1 MNADDIAVIGG
12 GPVGAAVARALGDAW
27 GGRPGRVLWFEANR
41 PAQGDLSRMA
51 MACPWAAG
59 QVLARSFEPGTLSS
73 RMALRSRE
81 ILIGLNRAGFI
92 AASPRPW
99 LACARRAKSP
109 LDDAVRETLETAWR
123 DGRMEGCQWRNAGQL
138 SSVEGLLHEAIEFA
152 LCDEEALAV
161 DPKAFAMGMA
171 RWAAESPQV
180 TTHFGARVQ
189 KIEDHEL
196 WAEQDEREIRARV
209 RAVVLCVGAH
219 AAREN
224 ANPLHLDGRPIQA
237 WIPPARLTHL
247 HVFDHRS
254 TRHVPK
260 VTASVAGAATI
271 ARYEVF
277 GDTRHGIRPWLPK
290 AVRDFDINPLLT
302 DVPGLCR
309 LLDTHFDSRAEAEA
323 NTSAAR
329 DAIAEQLMQLI
340 PAALLPGQPDGQLP
354 ITESGIAAYIRH
366 EQPDGEPTIRWLDTA
381 VPTLY
386 VQPAN
391 GRGLT
396 QCAGLGEYAARLLM
410 ERQ

>member
-12 GPVGAAVARALGDAW
+12 GPVGAAVARVLGDAM
-27 GGRPGRVLWFEANR
+27 GNAPGRVRWFEANH
-41 PAQGDLSRMA
+41 PLQADFSRMA

-73 RMALRSRE
+73 RIALRSRE
-81 ILIGLNRAGFI
+81 ILMGLDKAGYI

-99 LACARRAKSP
+99 LACARRDKSP
-109 LDDAVRETLETAWR
+109 VDDAVRETLETAWR
-123 DGRMEGCQWRNAGQL
+123 DGRMEGCHWRSGRQL

-152 LCDEEALAV
+152 LCDDEAIAV
-161 DPKAFAMGMA
+161 DPRAFAMGMA
-171 RWAAESPQV
+171 RWAAECARV
-180 TTHFGARVQ
+180 TAHFGARVRR
-189 KIEDHEL
+189 IEQGDV
-196 WAEQDEREIRARV
+196 WAEHGDGEMQARV
-209 RAVVLCVGAH
+209 RAVVLCIGAH
-219 AAREN
+219 AAKECDTT
-224 ANPLHLDGRPIQA
+224 LELDGRPLQA

-247 HVFDHRS
+247 HVFDHRG
-254 TRHVPK
+254 TRHRPAVL
-260 VTASVAGAATI
+260 ASVAGAATI

-277 GDTRHGIRPWLPK
+277 GESRHAIRPLLPSR
-290 AVRDFDINPLLT
+290 VRDFDINPLLT

-309 LLDTHFDSRAEAEA
+309 LLDTHFDSRPEAEA
-323 NTSAAR
+323 NTCAAR
-329 DAIAEQLMQLI
+329 DAIAEQLKQLI

-381 VPTLY
+381 APTLY